1 MAVSLGF
8 DIYGFDKSCLI
19 CLPMVSGCVLVKR
32 LLVIRL
38 EPVRLSLLHAE
49 LTTVICQKRLKR
61 LLAETA
67 LMDTARDHGPAS
79 RR

>member
-1 MAVSLGF
+1 MAVSLGI

-49 LTTVICQKRLKR
+49 LLWLCRSKEKAVSENGFHFHSLPFC
-61 LLAETA
+61 LL
-67 LMDTARDHGPAS
+67 S
-79 RR
+79 V